1 MEEDIASEV
10 LGSCVEYFMQMNSIS
25 NEKSSDTDV
34 RNEQSKD
41 SFLNKYA
48 QNAVPLIICNMGFEA
63 TGQYTH
69 LLPQETQEKY
79 IQLAKNQIGLGLE

>member
-1 MEEDIASEV
+1 MEDNIDSEG
-10 LGSCVEYFMQMNSIS
+10 LGTCVEYFMKMNSIS
-25 NEKSSDTDV
+25 SDTDL

-48 QNAVPLIICNMGFEA
+48 QNAIPLIICNMGFEA

-69 LLPQETQEKY
+69 LLPQETQDKY
-79 IQLAKNQIGLGLE
+79 IQLAKNQVGIGLE